1 MLTGVRRVPVR
12 CCRQGRQVEG
22 DPETPSPAAAVR
34 PLTREGLRRSV
45 VSDSATPWTAAHQ
58 APLSTGFSRQGY
70 WSGLSFPSPGD
81 LPEPHIYASIH
92 FYLPGQQSGELKDTF
107 PGNPGNWLPGFKS
120 QFRKTRE
127 LRALEQVPEPPCAP
141 GLACDGAHAHGEWG
155 WGSAAA
161 PLQPRAHGRRS
172 STTRVSAPSSATN
185 PLPSLSSAQQMLET
199 RR

>member
-1 MLTGVRRVPVR
+1 MLTGARRVPVR
-12 CCRQGRQVEG
+12 CCRQGRRVEG

-34 PLTREGLRRSV
+34 PLTRESLRCSV

-92 FYLPGQQSGELKDTF
+92 FYLAGQQSGELNDTF
-107 PGNPGNWLPGFKS
+107 LGNPGNWLPGFKS

-127 LRALEQVPEPPCAP
+127 LCALEQVPEPPCSGP
-141 GLACDGAHAHGEWG
+141 GL
-155 WGSAAA
+155 
-161 PLQPRAHGRRS
+161 
-172 STTRVSAPSSATN
+172 
-185 PLPSLSSAQQMLET
+185 
-199 RR
+199 

>member
-92 FYLPGQQSGELKDTF
+92 FYLPGQQSGELKSSF
-107 PGNPGNWLPGFKS
+107 
-120 QFRKTRE
+120 QF
-127 LRALEQVPEPPCAP
+127 
-141 GLACDGAHAHGEWG
+141 
-155 WGSAAA
+155 
-161 PLQPRAHGRRS
+161 
-172 STTRVSAPSSATN
+172 
-185 PLPSLSSAQQMLET
+185 
-199 RR
+199 